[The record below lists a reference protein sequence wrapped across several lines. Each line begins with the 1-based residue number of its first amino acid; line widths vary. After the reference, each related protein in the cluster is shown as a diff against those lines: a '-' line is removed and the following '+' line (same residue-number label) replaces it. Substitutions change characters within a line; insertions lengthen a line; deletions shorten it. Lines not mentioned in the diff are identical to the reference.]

1 MVKLRFLTFCTSY
14 FQMLS
19 DNLDFQESIF
29 LEIKDRASDVLEL
42 FPLADVD
49 KAKVKLISLD
59 QRFLFVKERLQR
71 RQEEML
77 KSSVDWHEFECG
89 LKSCLEWA
97 LRAEDRLSG
106 ALNLLESEVDVE
118 RLKVSEV
125 GSFVT
130 YSKLGKAKLS
140 TKPREGRER
149 PECFKF

>member
-1 MVKLRFLTFCTSY
+1 
-14 FQMLS
+14 MLS
-19 DNLDFQESIF
+19 DNLDFQESIL

-59 QRFLFVKERLQR
+59 QRFLLVKERLQR

-77 KSSVDWHEFECG
+77 KSSIDWHEFECG

-140 TKPREGRER
+140 TKQREGRER